1 MITKKSIIFF
11 ILILFTSSCGF
22 KVVNYN
28 DLINFQINQINTT
41 GNKFI
46 NYKLKN
52 KLFKFTNNSKEKL
65 VNIDFDT
72 KKEKTIK
79 ERNIKNEIT
88 KYQLTISLDVKLY
101 LVGQTETINFKIQQ
115 SGDFGTA
122 KQYSQTLD
130 NEKKLIETLVE
141 RVYNKILENLIN
153 YSNEL

>member
-11 ILILFTSSCGF
+11 ILILFTTSCGF

-28 DLINFQINQINTT
+28 ELLNFQIDQINTT

-52 KLFKFTNNSKEKL
+52 KLLKFTNNSKEKL
-65 VNIDFDT
+65 VNLDFNT
-72 KKEKTIK
+72 KKEKSIK

-88 KYQLTISLDVKLY
+88 KYELTILLDVKLY
-101 LVGQTETINFKIQQ
+101 LVGQTETINFKIKQ
-115 SGDFGTA
+115 SGDFNA
-122 KQYSQTLD
+122 ANQYSQTLD
-130 NEKKLIETLVE
+130 NEKKLIETLIE

>member
-1 MITKKSIIFF
+1 MIIRKSIIFF
-11 ILILFTSSCGF
+11 ILILFSSSCGF

-52 KLFKFTNNSKEKL
+52 KLLKFTNNSKEKL

-88 KYQLTISLDVKLY
+88 KYQLTILLDVKLY

-115 SGDFGTA
+115 SGDFSA
-122 KQYSQTLD
+122 ANQYSQTLD

-141 RVYNKILENLIN
+141 RVYNKTLENLIN

>member
-1 MITKKSIIFF
+1 MIIKKSIIFF

-28 DLINFQINQINTT
+28 ELLNFQIDQINTT

-52 KLFKFTNNSKEKL
+52 KLLKFTNNSKVKL
-65 VNIDFDT
+65 VNIDFET

-79 ERNIKNEIT
+79 EKNIKNEIT
-88 KYQLTISLDVKLY
+88 KYQLTIILDVKLY

-115 SGDFGTA
+115 SGDFSAA

-130 NEKKLIETLVE
+130 NEKKLIDTLVE